1 VEGWNLTKGFVM
13 NVKVSSVVLK
23 VPVGQTSFI
32 GPFVQNRVLYHSDT
46 SVKSV
51 ISLRSQGYIRNR
63 VVHELQGSVAFKKGL
78 DEKGLSQQGNYQDL
92 YVNALAKF
100 YQFEPL
106 LFGKSGT
113 VGFFIVILVIEVN
126 LPGGIL
132 DMQRNEK
139 LLSFGGKLLDLLF
152 GD

>member
-1 VEGWNLTKGFVM
+1 M
-13 NVKVSSVVLK
+13 NVKGSSVVLK

>member
-1 VEGWNLTKGFVM
+1 M

-51 ISLRSQGYIRNR
+51 ISLRSQGCIRNR

-78 DEKGLSQQGNYQDL
+78 DEKGLSQQGNYQYLD
-92 YVNALAKF
+92 VNALAQF
-100 YQFEPL
+100 YQFKSL

-113 VGFFIVILVIEVN
+113 VGLFIVIFVIKVN
-126 LPGGIL
+126 LASGIL